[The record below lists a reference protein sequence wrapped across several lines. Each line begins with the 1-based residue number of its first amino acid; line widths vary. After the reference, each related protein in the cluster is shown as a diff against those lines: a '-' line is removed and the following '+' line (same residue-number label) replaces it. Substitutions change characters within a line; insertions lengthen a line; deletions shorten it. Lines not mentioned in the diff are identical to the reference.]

1 MDWQTIINIGGSAL
15 LALFGWFAR
24 ELWDIVNKVKDDL
37 QNLEVKIADEYV
49 KKVDINAR
57 FDKIE
62 VILGKIFDKLD
73 NKVDKG

>member
-1 MDWQTIINIGGSAL
+1 MEWQTLINIGGSAL

-24 ELWDIVNKVKDDL
+24 ELWDIVQKIKDDL

-49 KKVDINAR
+49 KKADINAR

-62 VILGKIFDKLD
+62 TILGKIFDKLD
-73 NKVDKG
+73 NKVDK

>member
-1 MDWQTIINIGGSAL
+1 MDWQTLINIGGSAL

-37 QNLEVKIADEYV
+37 KALEVKIADEYV

-62 VILGKIFDKLD
+62 NILERIFDKLD
-73 NKVDKG
+73 QKADK